1 MESLKTLKKALTTD
15 SLSWGIHRQ
24 EAEKEAKAGGVETLI
39 NTVPKIPM
47 QKKE

>member
-1 MESLKTLKKALTTD
+1 MESLKKALTTD

-47 QKKE
+47 